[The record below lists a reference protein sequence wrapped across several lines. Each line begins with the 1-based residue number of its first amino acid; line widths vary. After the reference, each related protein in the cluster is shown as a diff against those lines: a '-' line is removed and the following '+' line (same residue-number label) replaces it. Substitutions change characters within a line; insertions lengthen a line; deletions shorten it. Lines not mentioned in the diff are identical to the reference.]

1 MANSIHRLFRPPAE
15 ADSLIVRVADGC
27 PHNECTFCGMY
38 QGVPY
43 RTHSLEEVET
53 SVAAARAEWPDAKR
67 IFLAD
72 GDVMALSVRRLREIL
87 QLLSRQFPALLRV
100 SVYANGSSI
109 QRKSDAE
116 LAELRRLK
124 LRTLY
129 LGLESGDEALL
140 AEVRKG
146 ETAAE
151 MVGAVRRA
159 QALGFRASVMV
170 LLGLAGR
177 AGSERHARRTA
188 RALNQMQPRLLS
200 ALRWI
205 PIAGTERE
213 GRVARG
219 TLTPLT
225 EWESVA
231 ELRAIVSGLELEQ
244 TVFRANHRS
253 NVVPIEARL
262 PRDKRKLLEALDELL
277 ASGALD
283 RRSPGPAPYVL

>member
-1 MANSIHRLFRPPAE
+1 MTNPLHRLFRPPAE
-15 ADSLIVRVADGC
+15 ANSLILRVADGC

-38 QGVPY
+38 KGVPY
-43 RTHSLEEVET
+43 RTHSPGEIEA

-72 GDVMALSVRRLREIL
+72 GDVMALSYRRLREIL
-87 QLLSRQFPALLRV
+87 LLLSAAFPALLRV
-100 SVYANGSSI
+100 NVYANGSSI
-109 QRKSDAE
+109 QRKSDEE
-116 LAELRRLK
+116 LSELRRLK
-124 LRTLY
+124 LQTLY

-146 ETAAE
+146 ETAEA
-151 MVGAVRRA
+151 MVRAVRRA
-159 QALGFRASVMV
+159 QACGFRVSVMV
-170 LLGLAGR
+170 LLGLAGPT
-177 AGSERHARRTA
+177 GSGRHAELTA
-188 RALNQMQPRLLS
+188 QTLNQMQPRLLS

-213 GRVARG
+213 GRVASG
-219 TLTPLT
+219 TLTALT

-231 ELRAIVSGLELEQ
+231 ELRAIVSGLELDQ

-262 PRDKRKLLEALDELL
+262 PRDKVKLLEALDDLL
-277 ASGALD
+277 TSGALD
-283 RRSPGPAPYVL
+283 RHSPGPAPYVL